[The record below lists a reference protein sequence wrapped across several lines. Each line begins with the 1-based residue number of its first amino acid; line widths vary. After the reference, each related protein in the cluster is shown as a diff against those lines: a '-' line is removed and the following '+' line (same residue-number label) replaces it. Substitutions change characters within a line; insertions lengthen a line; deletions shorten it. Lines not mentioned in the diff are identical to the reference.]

1 MIRRSQAEK
10 REIIHL
16 VEHSALSVKETLD
29 ELQVPRSTFYR
40 WYKQYLEEGE
50 EGLVDHRPNLH
61 QICPSWRMGQ
71 VNRIPQEVKQQVVE
85 LALEHP
91 DRSPRQIAWL
101 FTDEKGYFIS
111 ESSTYRILKGF
122 DLVESTAFRV
132 MSAAEKYKH
141 PTKRIHELWQTDFT
155 YFKIQGWGWYY
166 LSTVL
171 DDFSRYILAW
181 KLTPTMSTTDV
192 QDTLLMALASTGLDH
207 ALVAHRP
214 RLLSDNGS
222 CYVSGELRSFL
233 QHRHIEHTRS
243 APYHPMTQGKIERYH
258 RSMKNI
264 VNLQNYYLPIELET
278 EIASFVNYYNHQRY
292 HESLDNLTPADVY
305 FGRAKEVLTKRDQV
319 KKQKMQQRR
328 LQNLQWPE
336 EPFRFL
342 EDMLILKSA
351 LAGAFVYKL
360 TARSIVQHKCNLQL
374 DTVFDNVAVL
384 VDLHILVL
392 DPGGP
397 DIPDRF
403 HCSGNTLLEGIVKA
417 LGGGSLDLG
426 NTCYSHG
433 KLLSCLGKVGN
444 V

>member
-1 MIRRSQAEK
+1 LRAGASVCRGEAEK

-16 VEHSALSVKETLD
+16 VEHSALRVKKTLD

-50 EGLVDHRPNLH
+50 AGLVDHRPNPH
-61 QICPSWRMGQ
+61 QIW
-71 VNRIPQEVKQQVVE
+71 NRIQKEVRQEVVE

-91 DRSPRQIAWL
+91 ERSPRQIAWL

-122 DLVESTAFRV
+122 DLVESPACRV
-132 MSAAEKYKH
+132 MSAAEKYSH
-141 PTKRIHELWQTDFT
+141 PTKHVHELWQTDFT

-171 DDFSRYILAW
+171 DDFSRYIIAW
-181 KLTPTMSTTDV
+181 KLTPTMAATDV
-192 QDTLLMALASTGLDH
+192 QDTLLMALASIGMDQ
-207 ALVAHRP
+207 ALVQHRP

-233 QHRHIEHTRS
+233 EHRHIEHTRS

-264 VNLQNYYLPIELET
+264 VNLQNYFFPTALET

-319 KKQKMQQRR
+319 KRQTMQQRR
-328 LQNLQWPE
+328 LQNLQP
-336 EPFRFL
+336 
-342 EDMLILKSA
+342 SA
-351 LAGAFVYKL
+351 V
-360 TARSIVQHKCNLQL
+360 
-374 DTVFDNVAVL
+374 
-384 VDLHILVL
+384 
-392 DPGGP
+392 
-397 DIPDRF
+397 
-403 HCSGNTLLEGIVKA
+403 
-417 LGGGSLDLG
+417 
-426 NTCYSHG
+426 
-433 KLLSCLGKVGN
+433 
-444 V
+444 

>member
-1 MIRRSQAEK
+1 MRRDEAEK

-16 VEHSALSVKETLD
+16 VEHSALSVKKTLE

-50 EGLVDHRPNLH
+50 EGLVDHRPNPQ
-61 QICPSWRMGQ
+61 QIW
-71 VNRIPQEVKQQVVE
+71 NRIPQEVKQQVVE

-91 DRSPRQIAWL
+91 DRSARQIAWL

-111 ESSTYRILKGF
+111 ESSTYRILKDF
-122 DLVESTAFRV
+122 DLVESPAFQV
-132 MSAAEKYKH
+132 MSAADEFQH

-171 DDFSRYILAW
+171 DDFSRYIIAW

-192 QDTLLMALASTGLDH
+192 QETLLMALASTGLDQ
-207 ALVAHRP
+207 ALVEHRP

-222 CYVSGELRSFL
+222 CYLSGELRDFL
-233 QHRHIEHTRS
+233 QRRHMEHTRS

-264 VNLQNYYLPIELET
+264 VNLQNYFLPTDLEV

-305 FGRAKEVLTKRDQV
+305 FGRAKEVLTKRDQI
-319 KKQKMQQRR
+319 KNQTLQQRR
-328 LQNLQWPE
+328 LQNLQLP
-336 EPFRFL
+336 
-342 EDMLILKSA
+342 
-351 LAGAFVYKL
+351 
-360 TARSIVQHKCNLQL
+360 
-374 DTVFDNVAVL
+374 AV
-384 VDLHILVL
+384 
-392 DPGGP
+392 
-397 DIPDRF
+397 
-403 HCSGNTLLEGIVKA
+403 
-417 LGGGSLDLG
+417 
-426 NTCYSHG
+426 
-433 KLLSCLGKVGN
+433 
-444 V
+444 